1 MRRRSTG
8 GSALRNGAGQSTTA
22 SSENSRPRSCHQH
35 DFHGRWSRRAA
46 RVPRLKIAVAD
57 APDSAIFPTGW
68 SRRAA
73 GVTTGKEDRTRPH
86 LFPAAGHAHEA
97 LHWGQ
102 RRRVPAII
110 CDKCGLTRLYTGGN
124 GGASRRSFATN
135 VDLLHILLGRPW
147 WPPAK
152 CSVCRVE
159 RRV

>member
-1 MRRRSTG
+1 M
-8 GSALRNGAGQSTTA
+8 RNGAGQSTTA

-110 CDKCGLTRLYTGGN
+110 CDKCGLTPHFARSALV
-124 GGASRRSFATN
+124 ASRKMLRLPGRAQGLSERQRVKTCSEYRFAPRTLAGGSA
-135 VDLLHILLGRPW
+135 VHSLTLL
-147 WPPAK
+147 
-152 CSVCRVE
+152 
-159 RRV
+159 